1 MMKLYEVLQDI
12 HALQEDLLMY
22 ERKYGILSTTF
33 YDSYMQGD
41 EPADDA
47 WVLDWN
53 DWAGAYEIWLERQQQ
68 YNTLIQSLQKSLPL
82 AQVIEKAAKRE
93 PISVAA

>member
-1 MMKLYEVLQDI
+1 
-12 HALQEDLLMY
+12 MY
-22 ERKYGILSTTF
+22 ERKYGILTATF
-33 YDSYMQGD
+33 YESYMQGD

-68 YNTLIQSLQKSLPL
+68 YGTLIQSLQKSLPL
-82 AQVIEKAAKRE
+82 AQVIEKSAKRE
-93 PISVAA
+93 PISVLRWP